1 MYKSLFT
8 SLATGYVS
16 PSLIMSVYKQA
27 RKQIYLSK
35 AKQKWYSIFFHL
47 LHFIHSQLLGFLHIP
62 QWMHDYLEISSAIS
76 LHTYR
81 TPPVNLVIL
90 F

>member
-27 RKQIYLSK
+27 RKQTLLVKSK
-35 AKQKWYSIFFHL
+35 AKMV
-47 LHFIHSQLLGFLHIP
+47 LHFLSFTSFHSQPVTRL
-62 QWMHDYLEISSAIS
+62 
-76 LHTYR
+76 
-81 TPPVNLVIL
+81 PPHSTMDA
-90 F
+90 